1 MRIQDSV
8 PEDSRSVAEHA
19 KALNEEMKKSKPRD
33 SVLLPL
39 MKHTFHDR
47 RIFVQND
54 AASVTEILDNCP
66 ALARPAVVKLTVPY
80 VICIGLLMA
89 GMLYEPSLLMAGM
102 LYEPGS

>member
-19 KALNEEMKKSKPRD
+19 KAPNEEMKKSKPRD

-39 MKHTFHDR
+39 MKHDR

-80 VICIGLLMA
+80 VIVCSWLACFTSPVCSWLVCFM
-89 GMLYEPSLLMAGM
+89 SLARKTCQ
-102 LYEPGS
+102 P